1 MNHSKKRE
9 KGFTLVETI
18 ISLVIISIVAT
29 MLFTYSASKANTGSP
44 TPIQWFQS
52 ANNIHAIME
61 RITADYQG
69 YPRWKPNTAYTT
81 SSRVTPIRRNGYFYQ
96 PTTACTSGTAEPTTW
111 STTDGSDSSDV
122 STGCT
127 WHLTWQPVF
136 TNPYPNPI
144 MRLVYLRQRIAGGV
158 ANVSGEGQ
166 TVYYNNDPST
176 GMQYTIVN
184 NRYIAPNV
192 SWDTASAAPTGYLK
206 VTIQTGGN
214 EKLTAIFTG
223 EL

>member
-1 MNHSKKRE
+1 MNHDRRRE

-18 ISLVIISIVAT
+18 ISLVIIAVVAT

-44 TPIQWFQS
+44 TAIQWSQS

-69 YPRWKPNTAYTT
+69 YPRWKPNTAYILG
-81 SSRVTPIRRNGYFYQ
+81 SRVTPIRRDGYFYQ
-96 PTTACTSGTAEPTTW
+96 PKTACTSGTAEPSTWDHTTPI
-111 STTDGSDSSDV
+111 SESSDV
-122 STGCT
+122 GTGCT
-127 WHLTWQPVF
+127 WRPTAGTPA
-136 TNPYPNPI
+136 NPNPI
-144 MRLVYLRQRIAGGV
+144 MPLVELRERIAGGM

-176 GMQYTIVN
+176 GMQYTILN
-184 NRYIAPNV
+184 NRYIDPNV
-192 SWDTASAAPTGYLK
+192 SWDTASATATGFLK
-206 VTIQTGGN
+206 VTIQTSGN
-214 EKLTAIFTG
+214 ERLTSIFTG